1 MAGPR
6 PTSAQEL
13 KDVLELQRRGDAFLL
28 YRDDVEVL
36 RLVRL
41 DPASFQATIGRSEQ
55 SDVSLPWDGYV
66 SGVHAEIRQIAG
78 EWTLTDEG
86 LSRNGTY
93 VNGERL
99 SGRQRLRNGD
109 AIRIGGTVIAYHGPT
124 KTGPALTTS
133 VAENDARV
141 VHITDGQRRVLVA
154 LCRPYKDARGFPAPA
169 SNQTIADEVFLSV
182 DAVKGHLRAL
192 FAAFGID
199 DLPQNQKRAR
209 LADLALGWGLISE
222 REL

>member
-1 MAGPR
+1 M
-6 PTSAQEL
+6 
-13 KDVLELQRRGDAFLL
+13 LELQRLGDAFLL
-28 YRDDVEVL
+28 YRDDADVMH
-36 RLVRL
+36 LVRL
-41 DPASFQATIGRSEQ
+41 EPTTFQTTIGRNEQ

-78 EWTLTDEG
+78 EWTVTDEG

-99 SGRQRLRNGD
+99 SGRQRLRDGD
-109 AIRIGGTVIAYHGPT
+109 AVRIGASVIAYHGPT
-124 KTGPALTTS
+124 TAGPALTTS

-154 LCRPYKDARGFPAPA
+154 LCRPYKDARGFLVPA

-209 LADLALGWGLISE
+209 LAELALGWGLISE